1 MMNQEAQNNTP
12 QKIKLLFY
20 GDTPTGNTGFAT
32 VSKNILKR
40 LHDTGMYDIHVLGIN
55 YYGDPHDLPY
65 KIYPAIFNE
74 ENDVYGRQKLL
85 DLLRNKQNGFQ
96 VFFSLQDT
104 FVMATVGE
112 LIARIRDGYVEDRE
126 VMENGAVIHKKVKV
140 AGLGFKWVYYFPIDA
155 SPKKEWI
162 EKSVKLCDVAIPYT
176 NYAKTECEK
185 FVKRD
190 YHVIYHGFDKE
201 TFHVLPED
209 VKQAFRDKYF
219 KEHNLKERF
228 VVINVNR
235 NQERKGYLQT
245 LIAFS
250 IFNKIVPNAILYTH
264 CDVFGDRGG
273 NLVEVG
279 RQIGLTNNWI
289 YPNPEVYEKNIPISS
304 KFINGLYNIAD
315 VNISTTLGE
324 GFGLS
329 LIESMAA
336 KTLNVFP
343 DNTAPRELLADGRG
357 VLVRSGDTPNHLE
370 MNGPYDNNLIRPVTN
385 IEDLV
390 DKLLWVYRSREAVK
404 KITEKAHAWA
414 LENCDWDNITEQFH
428 KLIIAPK
435 APDMTFPP
443 KQ

>member
-1 MMNQEAQNNTP
+1 MNQEPQNSTP

-20 GDTPTGNTGFAT
+20 GDTPSGSTGFST

-65 KIYPAIFNE
+65 KMYPAIFNE

-104 FVMATVGE
+104 FIMATIGD
-112 LIARIRDGYVEDRE
+112 LIAQIRDGYTETRE
-126 VMENGAVIHKKVKV
+126 VMENGALVQKKVRV
-140 AGLGFKWVYYFPIDA
+140 EGLGFKWVYYFPIDA

-162 EKSVKLCDVAIPYT
+162 EKSVALCDVAIPYT

-185 FVKRD
+185 FVKRE
-190 YHVIYHGFDKE
+190 YHVLYHGFDKE

-209 VKQAFRDKYF
+209 VKQTFRDKYF

-385 IEDLV
+385 VEDLV
-390 DKLLWVYRSREAVK
+390 DKLLWVYRSRQAVE

-414 LENCDWDNITEQFH
+414 LENCNWDTIAEKFH
-428 KLIIAPK
+428 QLIIAPK
-435 APDMTFPP
+435 KEAVTLPP
-443 KQ
+443 KP